1 MTSLRRPAGQI
12 LWATLVAAGCHSPS
26 PPPPT
31 SERVELTTPAAFAE
45 AGRARAKDQ
54 GKVQDNWLA
63 TFAEPALDALVAEAQ
78 AHNPDLAAAVASR
91 DRALAQAGVAD
102 SALAPKVDAVG
113 GASRSDTGNGAGN
126 RYDLGLSVSWEVDVW
141 GRLADQSA
149 AAQADVMA
157 ATADLELTRLE
168 NDLLQQRLR
177 VQRITRAR
185 LDVGEARPMD
195 LDLADGQV
203 AVSRQTATES
213 GGALDSALRSLEVL
227 VGRYPSREIEVAEDL
242 PALPG
247 PVPVGLPSDLL
258 ERRPDL
264 IAADRRVAA
273 AFQRVGA
280 AKAAKLPSLSLTAS
294 GGQASDGLSSLMDP
308 GQVVWNLGAN
318 LLGPLF
324 DGGELAARE
333 RIAQADE
340 QAALAN
346 YVRAAQ
352 QAFLEVE
359 TALGNERILRQRETE
374 LTEAE
379 ARLRAARDAG
389 EIRYEE
395 GEMSIVDLDQ
405 LHTNHA
411 QAARALLQVRQ
422 ELLQQRINLHLALGG
437 SFSATPTDQS

>member
-1 MTSLRRPAGQI
+1 M
-12 LWATLVAAGCHSPS
+12 
-26 PPPPT
+26 
-31 SERVELTTPAAFAE
+31 
-45 AGRARAKDQ
+45 
-54 GKVQDNWLA
+54 QDNWLA

-157 ATADLELTRLE
+157 ATADLEFARQSIAAQVAKAWFLSVAGRELTRLE